1 MGMFGCRYV
10 TGGGKHTRVI
20 RQTVIYFRSP
30 QLHLPEF
37 ALRPE
42 NLFHK
47 MGAAFG
53 YQNIDFDSHRK
64 FPKKYLL
71 RGNDEQ
77 KVREVFTHE
86 LLAFFEAE
94 EGISAEGSGD
104 QLIFCRGGERISPE
118 DVRPFMEE
126 GLQVFRLFRQ

>member
-1 MGMFGCRYV
+1 MFACRYV

-53 YQNIDFDSHRK
+53 YQDIDFDSHRK
-64 FPKKYLL
+64 FVKI
-71 RGNDEQ
+71 
-77 KVREVFTHE
+77 
-86 LLAFFEAE
+86 AE
-94 EGISAEGSGD
+94 TTNRRFARS
-104 QLIFCRGGERISPE
+104 LPTNF
-118 DVRPFMEE
+118 
-126 GLQVFRLFRQ
+126 

>member
-1 MGMFGCRYV
+1 MSLCDRRRETHPGHQTNRDLFSFPTTAPSRV
-10 TGGGKHTRVI
+10 RPATRESLSQNGRRVWLSRHRLRLPPKI
-20 RQTVIYFRSP
+20 R
-30 QLHLPEF
+30 E
-37 ALRPE
+37 
-42 NLFHK
+42 
-47 MGAAFG
+47 
-53 YQNIDFDSHRK
+53 D
-64 FPKKYLL
+64 

-104 QLIFCRGGERISPE
+104 QLIFYRGGERISPE

>member
-1 MGMFGCRYV
+1 MFGCRYV

-20 RQTVIYFRSP
+20 RQTVICFRSP

-53 YQNIDFDSHRK
+53 YQDIDFDSHRK

-77 KVREVFTHE
+77 KVREASTHE
-86 LLAFFEAE
+86 LLSFFEAE
-94 EGISAEGSGD
+94 EGISAEGGGD
-104 QLIFCRGGERISPE
+104 QLIFYRSGKRISPE